1 MKRKVVSLSL
11 LVSIGLLAFGVTGL
25 SACSPAN
32 SGEGPTIKLDA
43 SEINM
48 SIGETKKIGL
58 SVQKSYADYPVR
70 WFSSNENVA
79 YFRNNGVG
87 YVTAVGEGSAVVT
100 ASVAG
105 SYVDCTVNVS
115 DDGGDPNVARF
126 VLSPTSATLGV
137 GETKQLSFTVTP
149 EGTTVEFTSDN
160 SSVASV
166 SSTGL
171 ITAVAAGTSI
181 VTGFASNGITKY
193 CTVTV
198 TEGSSG
204 SGGDL
209 DIGVGDNLKYTGT
222 LTVGAPEKQ
231 MAFMQ
236 ELLRDFNRL
245 TNSSISFQV
254 TQVEEGKGAAQFAS
268 AKAAPAIFPY
278 ASDQIVD
285 FQNLGAL
292 TQLRTDNV
300 RWIKENMLDD
310 AYTAARVGSS
320 VLGYPFTSDNGVV
333 MFYDS
338 SKVQASE
345 IDTFDKLFTKAE
357 ALDLEID
364 FKLTEG
370 FYAAGALHT
379 YAAGKSLYSLTPTNT
394 GYKSSASFK
403 GEAGLKAIKKAYYL
417 LKNNHETLRFGDGA
431 PSTSGIL
438 ATIVDTSYVQ
448 SFKSLMG
455 DKYAVAPLPY
465 VEGTTRM
472 GSYLGYKFYGV
483 NATLDTTAKTMAHD
497 VAKFLVSAY
506 SQSKRYETFRNKPT
520 LTALQSIC
528 ANEPHIAA
536 LNTQIADN
544 STVLLTAAGSELW
557 SAASSALQRINEASF
572 GTNPSDNDFN
582 VVLGELDDTLKVTK

>member
-1 MKRKVVSLSL
+1 MKRKVFSLSL

-320 VLGYPFTSDNGVV
+320 VLGYPFTSDNCVV

-338 SKVQASE
+338 S
-345 IDTFDKLFTKAE
+345 
-357 ALDLEID
+357 
-364 FKLTEG
+364 
-370 FYAAGALHT
+370 
-379 YAAGKSLYSLTPTNT
+379 
-394 GYKSSASFK
+394 
-403 GEAGLKAIKKAYYL
+403 
-417 LKNNHETLRFGDGA
+417 
-431 PSTSGIL
+431 
-438 ATIVDTSYVQ
+438 
-448 SFKSLMG
+448 
-455 DKYAVAPLPY
+455 
-465 VEGTTRM
+465 
-472 GSYLGYKFYGV
+472 
-483 NATLDTTAKTMAHD
+483 
-497 VAKFLVSAY
+497 
-506 SQSKRYETFRNKPT
+506 
-520 LTALQSIC
+520 
-528 ANEPHIAA
+528 
-536 LNTQIADN
+536 
-544 STVLLTAAGSELW
+544 
-557 SAASSALQRINEASF
+557 
-572 GTNPSDNDFN
+572 
-582 VVLGELDDTLKVTK
+582 